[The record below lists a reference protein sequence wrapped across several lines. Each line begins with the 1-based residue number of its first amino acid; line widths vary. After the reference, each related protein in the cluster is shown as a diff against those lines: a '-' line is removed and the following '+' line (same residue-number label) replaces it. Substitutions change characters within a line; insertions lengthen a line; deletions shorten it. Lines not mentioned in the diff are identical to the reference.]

1 LALNA
6 AGSGSLAT
14 PAIALTA
21 GSVNAGG
28 LTLTLTTAQ
37 PHLLTASTSVTL
49 AAFTNSTNVNG
60 AQTVI
65 SSGLT
70 GTIFALTI
78 SAPTFTYIAAL
89 PLYSS
94 LTYQTLNTIIYT
106 VSGTPA
112 LGSLFQGMYLPALNA
127 YPGTSG
133 IGYLGPPTTASGNPG
148 KVDTISL
155 TYTASQSITA
165 GSATSV
171 TLLVP
176 PQIQITSAT
185 ASSVSGQTQ
194 PYTAA
199 VLGGGSWL
207 QPGWSI
213 SGIPGTVGVGYISS
227 VTASTSTPLI
237 PTASTAFSVLYIDA
251 VPTQTSI
258 VSNMVVTALPPT
270 GSIVSTTATSSV
282 QNIIVYNASPTIS
295 SALAPTFVNSFL
307 TTNAPSGTGVTA
319 HQITAITY
327 LSAGVAQLTV
337 SFWGAQTGGKSSPTN
352 ATAGVSY
359 YAAATAP
366 QVRITPSYPIVNV
379 FLGSSGTMSTGQYAL
394 GFIVG
399 NGQPQIPTVNTV
411 YGPVISL
418 NTNQTG
424 AAIDA
429 SALSSSYASVAF
441 SFVPS
446 TYYAGVFSAVT
457 GGFTAGGGTV
467 SPITT
472 TGGTGPLPGPGASLL
487 FTPAMTGTTAVAV
500 PVSPYV
506 NSISAS
512 TLGFQYQSTGATTT
526 QFPVNSQFVAIPQ
539 FLAVAQILSSYPVDN
554 ASKTIIQITA
564 GLGATAQPIA
574 VGQQVIGTGFTGP
587 VTVSSVIVSNSSF
600 ASGGGTATIELTF
613 ISPISAPAPPTGAST
628 AVFFIDPST
637 ASLSPGV
644 TASTPGFTGTYQQLQ
659 YEAWCNFV
667 YLDQKE
673 RDYFSKTV
681 QDMLI
686 TQVQRISIQNATYQ
700 EISIA
705 QPVKYIAFLSN
716 NYSTAYQQ
724 SQTASYPAATS
735 YYLKTQING
744 VDVGDSRSM
753 LQWQDVTQYYH
764 TPYGYNNMGYVAP
777 VALIPYCL
785 DTSKLQPTGTLNFS
799 RLDTY
804 RVVAPVGSSLLQLSG
819 GAAYFYAVNYNILRI
834 QNGLGGLL
842 YAN

>member
-1 LALNA
+1 
-6 AGSGSLAT
+6 
-14 PAIALTA
+14 
-21 GSVNAGG
+21 
-28 LTLTLTTAQ
+28 
-37 PHLLTASTSVTL
+37 
-49 AAFTNSTNVNG
+49 
-60 AQTVI
+60 
-65 SSGLT
+65 
-70 GTIFALTI
+70 
-78 SAPTFTYIAAL
+78 
-89 PLYSS
+89 
-94 LTYQTLNTIIYT
+94 
-106 VSGTPA
+106 
-112 LGSLFQGMYLPALNA
+112 
-127 YPGTSG
+127 
-133 IGYLGPPTTASGNPG
+133 
-148 KVDTISL
+148 
-155 TYTASQSITA
+155 
-165 GSATSV
+165 
-171 TLLVP
+171 
-176 PQIQITSAT
+176 
-185 ASSVSGQTQ
+185 
-194 PYTAA
+194 
-199 VLGGGSWL
+199 
-207 QPGWSI
+207 
-213 SGIPGTVGVGYISS
+213 
-227 VTASTSTPLI
+227 
-237 PTASTAFSVLYIDA
+237 
-251 VPTQTSI
+251 
-258 VSNMVVTALPPT
+258 
-270 GSIVSTTATSSV
+270 
-282 QNIIVYNASPTIS
+282 
-295 SALAPTFVNSFL
+295 
-307 TTNAPSGTGVTA
+307 
-319 HQITAITY
+319 
-327 LSAGVAQLTV
+327 
-337 SFWGAQTGGKSSPTN
+337 
-352 ATAGVSY
+352 
-359 YAAATAP
+359 
-366 QVRITPSYPIVNV
+366 
-379 FLGSSGTMSTGQYAL
+379 MSTGQYAL
-394 GFIVG
+394 GFITL

-411 YGPVISL
+411 YGTIISL

-424 AAIDA
+424 AAVDA
-429 SALSSSYASVAF
+429 TTLNSSYASVTF

-446 TYYAGVFSAVT
+446 TYYAGVFSAVS
-457 GGFTAGGGTV
+457 GSFTATGVTV
-467 SPITT
+467 SKGPINT

-500 PVSPYV
+500 PNNPYV

-512 TLGFQYQSTGATTT
+512 TLGFQYQIPAGSSTT
-526 QFPVNSQFVAIPQ
+526 QFPVNSQFVAVPQ

-554 ASKTIIQITA
+554 ATKTIIQITA

-574 VGQQVIGTGFTGP
+574 VGQQVIGTGFSGP
-587 VTVSSVIVSNSSF
+587 VTVSSVIVSNTSF
-600 ASGGGTATIELTF
+600 ATGSGTATIELTF
-613 ISPISAPAPPTGAST
+613 ISPISAPAPATGAAT
-628 AVFFIDPST
+628 AVFFIDPSS

-673 RDYFSKTV
+673 RDYFSKTT

-724 SQTASYPAATS
+724 SQTGGYPAPTS

-804 RVVAPVGSSLLQLSG
+804 RVVVPNGSSLLQLSG